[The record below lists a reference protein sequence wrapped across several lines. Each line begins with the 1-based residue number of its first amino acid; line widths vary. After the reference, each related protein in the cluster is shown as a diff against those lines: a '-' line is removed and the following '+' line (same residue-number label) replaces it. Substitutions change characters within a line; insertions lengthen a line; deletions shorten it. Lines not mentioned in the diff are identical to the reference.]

1 MGMEEVLPA
10 LRRWTEEGDA
20 AGVATLVSYRRSA
33 PRPPGA
39 RFAASERGDV
49 EGSVSSGC
57 VEGDLH
63 EHIQRV
69 LEGAA
74 PRVQHYGITDE
85 AAMEVGLSCGGE
97 IDVLVEPFDPDAEVW
112 SALERALEAKEAAVL
127 VQGLSEGV
135 RGRALL
141 VELDGSRTG
150 SLGSDA
156 LDRAAADAAAPL
168 LDGGGAR
175 ELELEGQGVT
185 VFAEAYLPPDRLV
198 IVGASPVAEE
208 LCHLAARLDFAVT
221 LVDPREAFADPAKF
235 PDAERVLHAWPD
247 EGLEAVGLDP
257 YTNVVVLSHDAKLDE
272 PALAA
277 ALEAGCRYVGQ
288 IGGGRTQRQ
297 RREAML
303 ERGLDGDRV
312 DGISGPVGL
321 DIGAVTPEEIALS
334 ILSELVAVR
343 RGAAEPSVRPSGG
356 AGG

>member
-10 LRRWTEEGDA
+10 LRSWTEEGA
-20 AGVATLVSYRRSA
+20 RAGVATLVSYRRSA

-39 RFAASERGDV
+39 RFAASDRGDV

-63 EHIQRV
+63 EHVQRV
-69 LEGAA
+69 LEGAD
-74 PRVQHYGITDE
+74 PRVVHYGITDE
-85 AAMEVGLSCGGE
+85 MAMEVGLSCGGE
-97 IDVLVEPFDPDAEVW
+97 IDVLVEPFEPDDEVW
-112 SALERALEAKEAAVL
+112 TALERALEAKEAAVL
-127 VQGLSEGV
+127 VQGLSEEV
-135 RGRALL
+135 RGRAML
-141 VELDGSRTG
+141 VDLDGDRTG
-150 SLGSDA
+150 SLGSGA
-156 LDRAAADAAAPL
+156 VDRAAAEAAAPL

-175 ELELEGQGVT
+175 ELELEEAGAT

-208 LCHLAARLDFAVT
+208 LCHLASRLDYAVT
-221 LVDPREAFADPAKF
+221 LVDPREAFADPEKF
-235 PDAERVLHAWPD
+235 PAADRVIHAWPD
-247 EGLEAVGLDP
+247 EGLEETGLDP

-303 ERGLDGDRV
+303 ERGLDEARV
-312 DGISGPVGL
+312 EGVSGPVGL
-321 DIGAVTPEEIALS
+321 DIGAVTPQEIALS
-334 ILSELVAVR
+334 ILAELVAVR
-343 RGAAEPSVRPSGG
+343 RGAVEPSVRPSGG
-356 AGG
+356 TAG